1 MEEKQRELE
10 EKVVMN
16 SSTNYVS
23 KEDVKKNVSEEI
35 ETRLQE
41 KEAEEKARKDR
52 RNNIIVF
59 GIKENQA
66 TNQKDK
72 QAEDIREIKKILN
85 EFCDVHLKEED
96 VAKVIHMGKYTES
109 KKRPVI
115 MTIKTEEKKK
125 EIFKNLQK
133 LRRSDENI
141 TITHDLTQ
149 KQRKE
154 LQELI
159 SEAKRKEECDISSSY
174 IYRVCGPPW
183 GWFIKK
189 IAKNTENLKL

>member
-1 MEEKQRELE
+1 M
-10 EKVVMN
+10 
-16 SSTNYVS
+16 S
-23 KEDVKKNVSEEI
+23 
-35 ETRLQE
+35 
-41 KEAEEKARKDR
+41 
-52 RNNIIVF
+52 
-59 GIKENQA
+59 
-66 TNQKDK
+66 
-72 QAEDIREIKKILN
+72 
-85 EFCDVHLKEED
+85 
-96 VAKVIHMGKYTES
+96 
-109 KKRPVI
+109 
-115 MTIKTEEKKK
+115 IKTEEKKK

-159 SEAKRKEECDISSSY
+159 SEAKRKEECDTSYSY

-189 IAKNTENLKL
+189 IEKKSTLKI

>member
-1 MEEKQRELE
+1 M
-10 EKVVMN
+10 
-16 SSTNYVS
+16 
-23 KEDVKKNVSEEI
+23 
-35 ETRLQE
+35 
-41 KEAEEKARKDR
+41 
-52 RNNIIVF
+52 
-59 GIKENQA
+59 KENQA

-72 QAEDIREIKKILN
+72 QTEDIREIKKILN
-85 EFCDVHLKEED
+85 EFCDVHLKQEG
-96 VAKVIHMGKYTES
+96 VAKVIHMGEFTEN

-141 TITHDLTQ
+141 TITHELTHN
-149 KQRKE
+149 QRKE

-174 IYRVCGPPW
+174 IYRVHGPPW

-189 IAKNTENLKL
+189 IAKKTETLKL

>member
-1 MEEKQRELE
+1 MI
-10 EKVVMN
+10 
-16 SSTNYVS
+16 
-23 KEDVKKNVSEEI
+23 EI
-35 ETRLQE
+35 FLKYRYFLDIFI
-41 KEAEEKARKDR
+41 KEADKKARKDR

-72 QAEDIREIKKILN
+72 QTEDIREIKKILN
-85 EFCDVHLKEED
+85 EFCEVHLKEED
-96 VAKVIHMGKYTES
+96 VAKVIHMGKYSES
-109 KKRPVI
+109 NKRPVI

-141 TITHDLTQ
+141 TISHDLTQ

-159 SEAKRKEECDISSSY
+159 SEAKRKEECDTSSSY
-174 IYRVCGPPW
+174 IYRVRGPPW

-189 IAKNTENLKL
+189 IAKKTETLKL

>member
-1 MEEKQRELE
+1 M
-10 EKVVMN
+10 
-16 SSTNYVS
+16 
-23 KEDVKKNVSEEI
+23 
-35 ETRLQE
+35 QE
-41 KEAEEKARKDR
+41 KEAEEKAKKDR

-72 QAEDIREIKKILN
+72 QTEDIREIKKILN

-96 VAKVIHMGKYTES
+96 VAKVIRMGKYTES
-109 KKRPVI
+109 KNRPVI

-149 KQRKE
+149 KQRK
-154 LQELI
+154 
-159 SEAKRKEECDISSSY
+159 
-174 IYRVCGPPW
+174 
-183 GWFIKK
+183 
-189 IAKNTENLKL
+189 